1 MNITCPTDEMIPGL
15 RRLWQ
20 AAFGDTDDFLD
31 AFFRTA
37 YDAERCRCVT
47 ENGEP
52 AAALYWFDCELEGA
66 KLAYIYAVAT
76 DPAHRGKGLCR
87 TLMADTLDILTE
99 NGYRGALLVPQEP
112 WLIEMYKKM
121 GFSPATTVSEFH
133 VMAAAAPIP
142 VRRAGPTGYSRRR
155 QELLPEGG
163 VIQKNENALFLNS
176 QASLYM
182 GENWVAAAAE
192 MDGMLWCPEFL
203 GDPALAPG
211 FVNALGYREG
221 SFRVPGSGRPFAM
234 FRPLSVDCPRPRYFG
249 LAFD

>member
-20 AAFGDTDDFLD
+20 AAFGDTDAFLD

-37 YDAERCRCVT
+37 YDAQRCRCVIPD
-47 ENGEP
+47 GQP
-52 AAALYWFDCELEGA
+52 VAALYWFDCTLDGA

-87 TLMADTLDILTE
+87 MLMEDTMDILRKT
-99 NGYRGALLVPQEP
+99 GYQGVLLVPQEP
-112 WLIEMYKKM
+112 HLIEMYKKM
-121 GFSPATTVSEFH
+121 GFSPATAVSEFH
-133 VMAAAAPIP
+133 VMAADAPIP
-142 VRRAGPTGYSRRR
+142 VHRVGPTGYSRHR
-155 QELLPEGG
+155 QALLPEGG
-163 VIQKNENALFLNS
+163 VIQKNENALFLNT
-176 QASLYM
+176 QASLYT

-192 MDGMLWCPEFL
+192 VDGMLWCCEFL

-211 FVNALGYREG
+211 FVKALGYREG
-221 SFRVPGSGRPFAM
+221 SFRVPGTDRPFSM
-234 FRPLSVDCPRPRYFG
+234 FRPLVIDCPRPLYFG